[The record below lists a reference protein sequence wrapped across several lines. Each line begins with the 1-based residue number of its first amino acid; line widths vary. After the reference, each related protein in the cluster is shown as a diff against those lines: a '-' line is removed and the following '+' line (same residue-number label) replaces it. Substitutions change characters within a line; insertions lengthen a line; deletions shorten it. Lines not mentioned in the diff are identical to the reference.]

1 MKNIKAQA
9 RAGVKDRQNRSL
21 QIVNEDFGGL
31 LQHPMGKRLVLNST
45 YV

>member
-9 RAGVKDRQNRSL
+9 RVGAEGHQNQSL
-21 QIVNEDFGGL
+21 QMVNEDFGAL
-31 LQHPMGKRLVLNST
+31 SQHPVDKRLVLNSR